1 MTTAARK
8 TFVPARHPGDAE
20 ALRRQFSRD
29 AIWPRVVRPGDRV
42 PSAVLLEAD
51 LGPIHLDRL
60 RMTGPVVLV
69 FIRYA
74 GSAVCEATLERYER
88 ELRPATD
95 AHLVAVSPQIPA
107 RLAELK
113 RRRDLSCFVAADP
126 RHALIDAF
134 NLGFTEPGADLIL
147 GAGRSVLPFPAV
159 VVAGRD
165 GTVSYAAVRPDGS
178 PHPDPSEVKAALT
191 RPVRTRSPR

>member
-1 MTTAARK
+1 MTTVQR
-8 TFVPARHPGDAE
+8 TNDAE
-20 ALRRQFSRD
+20 TLRRQFSRD
-29 AIWPRVVRPGDRV
+29 AIWQRMVRPGDRV

-60 RMTGPVVLV
+60 RMTGAVVLV
-69 FIRYA
+69 FVKYA

-95 AHLVAVSPQIPA
+95 AHVVAVSPQVPA
-107 RLAELK
+107 RLAGLK
-113 RRRDLSCFVAADP
+113 HRRDLSYFVAADP
-126 RHALIDAF
+126 RHTLIDAF

-147 GAGRSVLPFPAV
+147 GTGRSVLPFPAV

-165 GTVSYAAVRPDGS
+165 GRVRYAAVRPDGS
-178 PHPDPSEVKAALT
+178 PHPDPSTILAAL
-191 RPVRTRSPR
+191 RPGGAVSEPARTRSPR